1 MGLFD
6 KDKAY
11 LVDIMG
17 VATIVRIGQE
27 RYDDIYGEPTVMY
40 SLGFYNKALEDLGD
54 NDDHTFEPMK
64 KDKTTGCNIATW
76 KRLKEYQ
83 LPFSETG
90 YRSDFSNIVKEG
102 TYESLEQVIT
112 ESAIN
117 NLKNCGITRERY
129 FDAETMRDVPVVR
142 VIEEIPNV

>member
-1 MGLFD
+1 MGLFN
-6 KDKAY
+6 KDKSY

-17 VATIVRIGQE
+17 VATIVKIGEE
-27 RYDDIYGEPTVMY
+27 RYDEIYGKPTVMY
-40 SLGFYNKALEDLGD
+40 SLGFYNKALEDLGE

-90 YRSDFSNIVKEG
+90 YRSDFSQILPVG
-102 TYESLEQVIT
+102 TYNTYEEVIMD
-112 ESAIN
+112 SALN
-117 NLKNCGITRERY
+117 NLKNCGITREKY
-129 FDAETMRDVPVVR
+129 FDAETMTDVPVVR
-142 VIEEIPNV
+142 VMGELQ

>member
-1 MGLFD
+1 MGLYD
-6 KDKAY
+6 TNKTY

-17 VATIVRIGQE
+17 VATIVTVGEE

-40 SLGFYNKALEDLGD
+40 SLGFYNKALEDLGE

-76 KRLKEYQ
+76 KRLKQYR

-102 TYESLEQVIT
+102 TYGSYEEVIM

-117 NLKNCGITRERY
+117 NLRHVGIVRDKY
-129 FDAETMRDVPVVR
+129 FDANTFEDKPIVSVVG
-142 VIEEIPNV
+142 EI

>member
-1 MGLFD
+1 MGLYD
-6 KDKAY
+6 TKKTY

-17 VATIVRIGQE
+17 VATIVTIGEE
-27 RYDDIYGEPTVMY
+27 RYDEIYGKPTVMY
-40 SLGFYNKALEDLGD
+40 SLGFYNKALEDLGE

-76 KRLKEYQ
+76 KRLKQYR

-102 TYESLEQVIT
+102 TYDSYEEVIM

-117 NLKNCGITRERY
+117 NLRHVGIVRDKY
-129 FDAETMRDVPVVR
+129 FDADTFEDKPIVSVVG
-142 VIEEIPNV
+142 EI

>member
-1 MGLFD
+1 MGLYD
-6 KDKAY
+6 ENKKY

-17 VATIVRIGQE
+17 VATIVKIGEE

-40 SLGFYNKALEDLGD
+40 SLGFYNKALEDLGE

-76 KRLKEYQ
+76 KRLKQYR

-102 TYESLEQVIT
+102 TYGSYEEVIM

-117 NLKNCGITRERY
+117 NLRHVGIVRDKY
-129 FDAETMRDVPVVR
+129 FDANTFEDKPIVSVVG
-142 VIEEIPNV
+142 EI

>member
-1 MGLFD
+1 MGLYD
-6 KDKAY
+6 KHKKY

-17 VATIVRIGQE
+17 VATIVEIGEE
-27 RYDDIYGEPTVMY
+27 RYDEIYGEPTVMY
-40 SLGFYNKALEDLGD
+40 SLGFYNKALEDLGE

-76 KRLKEYQ
+76 KRLKPYR

-102 TYESLEQVIT
+102 TYGSYEEVIM

-117 NLKNCGITRERY
+117 NLRHVGITRNKY
-129 FDAETMRDVPVVR
+129 FDAQTFEDKPIVSVVG
-142 VIEEIPNV
+142 EI

>member
-1 MGLFD
+1 MGLYD
-6 KDKAY
+6 KHKKY

-17 VATIVRIGQE
+17 VATIVEIGEE

-40 SLGFYNKALEDLGD
+40 SLGFYNKALEDLGE

-76 KRLKEYQ
+76 KRLKPYR

-102 TYESLEQVIT
+102 TYGSYEEVIM

-117 NLKNCGITRERY
+117 NLRHVGIVRDKY
-129 FDAETMRDVPVVR
+129 FDADTFEDKPIVSVVG
-142 VIEEIPNV
+142 EI

>member
-1 MGLFD
+1 MGLYD
-6 KDKAY
+6 KHKKY

-17 VATIVRIGQE
+17 VATIVEVGEE

-40 SLGFYNKALEDLGD
+40 SLGFYNKALEDLGE

-76 KRLKEYQ
+76 KRLKPYR

-102 TYESLEQVIT
+102 TYGSYEEVIM

-117 NLKNCGITRERY
+117 NLRHVGITRNKY
-129 FDAETMRDVPVVR
+129 FDAQTFEDKPIVSVVG
-142 VIEEIPNV
+142 EI

>member
-1 MGLFD
+1 MGLFN
-6 KDKAY
+6 KDKTY

-17 VATIVRIGQE
+17 VATIVKIGQE

-40 SLGFYNKALEDLGD
+40 SLGFYNKALEDLGE

-64 KDKTTGCNIATW
+64 KDKTTGCNIASW

-90 YRSDFSNIVKEG
+90 YRSDFSQILPVG
-102 TYESLEQVIT
+102 TYNTYEEVIID
-112 ESAIN
+112 SALN
-117 NLKNCGITRERY
+117 NLKNCGITREKY
-129 FDAETMRDVPVVR
+129 FDAETMTDVPVVR
-142 VIEEIPNV
+142 VMGELK

>member
-1 MGLFD
+1 MGLYD
-6 KDKAY
+6 TNKTY

-17 VATIVRIGQE
+17 VATIVKIGEE

-40 SLGFYNKALEDLGD
+40 SLGFYNKALEDLGE

-76 KRLKEYQ
+76 KRLKQYR

-102 TYESLEQVIT
+102 TYGSYEEVIM
-112 ESAIN
+112 ESAKN
-117 NLKNCGITRERY
+117 NLRQVGIIRDKY
-129 FDAETMRDVPVVR
+129 FDADTFEDKPIVSVVG
-142 VIEEIPNV
+142 EI

>member
-1 MGLFD
+1 MGLYD
-6 KDKAY
+6 KNKKY

-17 VATIVRIGQE
+17 VATIVKIGEE

-40 SLGFYNKALEDLGD
+40 SLGFYNKALEDLGE

-76 KRLKEYQ
+76 KRLKQYR

-102 TYESLEQVIT
+102 TYGSYEEVIM

-117 NLKNCGITRERY
+117 NLRHVGIVRDKY
-129 FDAETMRDVPVVR
+129 FDANTFEDKPIVSVVG
-142 VIEEIPNV
+142 EI

>member
-1 MGLFD
+1 MGLYD
-6 KDKAY
+6 KHKKY

-17 VATIVRIGQE
+17 VATIVEIGEE

-40 SLGFYNKALEDLGD
+40 SLGFYNKALEDLGE

-76 KRLKEYQ
+76 KRLKPYR

-102 TYESLEQVIT
+102 TYGSYEEVIM
-112 ESAIN
+112 ESAMN
-117 NLKNCGITRERY
+117 NLRHVGITRNKY
-129 FDAETMRDVPVVR
+129 FDAQTFEDKPIVSVVG
-142 VIEEIPNV
+142 EI

>member
-1 MGLFD
+1 MGLYD
-6 KDKAY
+6 ENKKY

-17 VATIVRIGQE
+17 VATIVTIGEE

-40 SLGFYNKALEDLGD
+40 SLGFYNKALEDLGE

-76 KRLKEYQ
+76 KRLKQYR

-102 TYESLEQVIT
+102 TYGSYEEVIM

-117 NLKNCGITRERY
+117 NLRHVGIVRDKY
-129 FDAETMRDVPVVR
+129 FDADTFEDKPIVSVVG
-142 VIEEIPNV
+142 EI

>member
-1 MGLFD
+1 MGLYD
-6 KDKAY
+6 TNKTY

-17 VATIVRIGQE
+17 VATIVTIGEE
-27 RYDDIYGEPTVMY
+27 RYDEIYGEPTVMY
-40 SLGFYNKALEDLGD
+40 SLGFYNKALEDLGE

-76 KRLKEYQ
+76 KRLKQYR

-102 TYESLEQVIT
+102 TYGSYEEVIM

-117 NLKNCGITRERY
+117 NLRHVGIVRDKY
-129 FDAETMRDVPVVR
+129 FDANTFEDKPIVSVVG
-142 VIEEIPNV
+142 EI

>member
-6 KDKAY
+6 REKTY

-17 VATIVRIGQE
+17 VPTIVKLGQDK
-27 RYDDIYGEPTVMY
+27 YDDIYGEPTVMY
-40 SLGFYNKALEDLGD
+40 SLGYYNKALEDLGG

-64 KDKTTGCNIATW
+64 KDKTTGCQIATW

-90 YRSDFSNIVKEG
+90 YRSDFSAIVKEG
-102 TYESLEQVIT
+102 TYSSVEDVIMD
-112 ESAIN
+112 SAIN
-117 NLKNCGITRERY
+117 TLKHCGITRNKY
-129 FDAETMRDVPVVR
+129 FDAETMQDVPVVR
-142 VIEEIPNV
+142 IVEKLS

>member
-1 MGLFD
+1 MGLYD
-6 KDKAY
+6 ENKKY

-17 VATIVRIGQE
+17 VATIVEIGEE
-27 RYDDIYGEPTVMY
+27 RYDEIYGEPTVMY
-40 SLGFYNKALEDLGD
+40 SLGFYNKALEDLGE

-76 KRLKEYQ
+76 KRLKPYR

-102 TYESLEQVIT
+102 TYGSYEEVIM

-117 NLKNCGITRERY
+117 NLRHVGIVRDKY
-129 FDAETMRDVPVVR
+129 FDADTFEDKPIVSVVG
-142 VIEEIPNV
+142 EI

>member
-1 MGLFD
+1 MGLYD
-6 KDKAY
+6 KHKKY

-17 VATIVRIGQE
+17 VATIVEVGEE

-40 SLGFYNKALEDLGD
+40 SLGFYNKALEDLGE

-76 KRLKEYQ
+76 KRLKPYR

-102 TYESLEQVIT
+102 TYCSYEEVIM

-117 NLKNCGITRERY
+117 NLRHVGITRNKY
-129 FDAETMRDVPVVR
+129 FDAQTFEDKPIVSVVG
-142 VIEEIPNV
+142 EI

>member
-1 MGLFD
+1 MGLYD
-6 KDKAY
+6 TNKTY

-17 VATIVRIGQE
+17 VATIVTIGEE

-40 SLGFYNKALEDLGD
+40 SLGFYNKALEDLGE

-76 KRLKEYQ
+76 KRLKQYR

-102 TYESLEQVIT
+102 TYGSYEEVIM

-117 NLKNCGITRERY
+117 NLRHVGIVRDKY
-129 FDAETMRDVPVVR
+129 FDANTFEDKPIVSVVG
-142 VIEEIPNV
+142 EI

>member
-1 MGLFD
+1 MGLYD
-6 KDKAY
+6 TKKTY

-17 VATIVRIGQE
+17 VATIVKIGEE
-27 RYDDIYGEPTVMY
+27 RYDEIYGKPTVMY
-40 SLGFYNKALEDLGD
+40 SLGFYNKALEDLGE

-76 KRLKEYQ
+76 KRLKPYR

-102 TYESLEQVIT
+102 TYGSYEEVIM
-112 ESAIN
+112 ESAKN
-117 NLKNCGITRERY
+117 NLREVGIIRDKY
-129 FDAETMRDVPVVR
+129 FDADTFEDKPIVSVVG
-142 VIEEIPNV
+142 EI

>member
-1 MGLFD
+1 MGLYD
-6 KDKAY
+6 KHKKY

-17 VATIVRIGQE
+17 VATIVEIGEE

-40 SLGFYNKALEDLGD
+40 SLGFYNKALEDLGE

-76 KRLKEYQ
+76 KRLKPYR

-102 TYESLEQVIT
+102 TYGSYEEVIM

-117 NLKNCGITRERY
+117 NLRHVGITRNKY
-129 FDAETMRDVPVVR
+129 FDAQTFEDKPIVSVVG
-142 VIEEIPNV
+142 EI

>member
-1 MGLFD
+1 MGLFN
-6 KDKAY
+6 KDKSY

-17 VATIVRIGQE
+17 VATIVKIGEE
-27 RYDDIYGEPTVMY
+27 RYDDIYGKPTVVY

-64 KDKTTGCNIATW
+64 KDKTTGCNIASW

-90 YRSDFSNIVKEG
+90 YRSDFSQILPVG
-102 TYESLEQVIT
+102 TYNTYEEVIMD
-112 ESAIN
+112 SALN
-117 NLKNCGITRERY
+117 NLKNCGITREKY

-142 VIEEIPNV
+142 VIRELQ

>member
-1 MGLFD
+1 MGLYD
-6 KDKAY
+6 TNKKY

-17 VATIVRIGQE
+17 VATIVKIGQE

-64 KDKTTGCNIATW
+64 KDRASGCKIATW

-90 YRSDFSNIVKEG
+90 YRSDFSNIVKAD
-102 TYESLEQVIT
+102 TYSSFEEVIM

-117 NLKNCGITRERY
+117 NLKECGITRNQY
-129 FDAETMRDVPVVR
+129 FDAETMTDVPSVT
-142 VIEEIPNV
+142 VIKELE

>member
-1 MGLFD
+1 MGLYD
-6 KDKAY
+6 KNKKY

-17 VATIVRIGQE
+17 VATIVEIGEE
-27 RYDDIYGEPTVMY
+27 RYDEIYGEPTVMY
-40 SLGFYNKALEDLGD
+40 SLGFYNKALEDLGE

-76 KRLKEYQ
+76 KRLKPYR

-102 TYESLEQVIT
+102 TYGSYEEVIM
-112 ESAIN
+112 ESAKN
-117 NLKNCGITRERY
+117 NLREVGIIRDKY
-129 FDAETMRDVPVVR
+129 FDADTFEDKPIVSVVG
-142 VIEEIPNV
+142 EI

>member
-6 KDKAY
+6 KEKKY

-17 VATIVRIGQE
+17 VATIVTIGQE

-40 SLGFYNKALEDLGD
+40 SLGYYNKALEDLGD

-90 YRSDFSNIVKEG
+90 YRSDFSSIVKEG
-102 TYESLEQVIT
+102 TYSSLEDVIMD
-112 ESAIN
+112 SALN
-117 NLKNCGITRERY
+117 TLKYSGITRDKY
-129 FDAETMRDVPVVR
+129 FDAETMTDVPVVR
-142 VIEEIPNV
+142 IMGEMQ

>member
-1 MGLFD
+1 MGLFN
-6 KDKAY
+6 KDKSY

-17 VATIVRIGQE
+17 VATIVKIGEE
-27 RYDDIYGEPTVMY
+27 RYDEIYGKPTVMY
-40 SLGFYNKALEDLGD
+40 SLGFYNKALEDLGE

-90 YRSDFSNIVKEG
+90 YRSDFSQILPVG
-102 TYESLEQVIT
+102 TYNTYEEVIID
-112 ESAIN
+112 SALN
-117 NLKNCGITRERY
+117 NLKNCGITREKY
-129 FDAETMRDVPVVR
+129 FDAETMTDVPVVR
-142 VIEEIPNV
+142 VMGELQ

>member
-1 MGLFD
+1 MGLYD
-6 KDKAY
+6 ENKKY

-17 VATIVRIGQE
+17 VATIVTIGEE
-27 RYDDIYGEPTVMY
+27 RYDEIYGEPTVMY
-40 SLGFYNKALEDLGD
+40 SLGFYNKALEDLGE

-76 KRLKEYQ
+76 KRLKQYR

-102 TYESLEQVIT
+102 TYGSYEEVIM

-117 NLKNCGITRERY
+117 NLRHVGIVRDKY
-129 FDAETMRDVPVVR
+129 FDANTFEDKPIVSVVG
-142 VIEEIPNV
+142 EI

>member
-1 MGLFD
+1 MGLYD
-6 KDKAY
+6 ENKKY

-17 VATIVRIGQE
+17 VATIVTIGEE

-40 SLGFYNKALEDLGD
+40 SLGFYNKALEDLGE

-76 KRLKEYQ
+76 KRLKQYR

-102 TYESLEQVIT
+102 TYGSYEEVIM

-117 NLKNCGITRERY
+117 NLRHVGIVRDKY
-129 FDAETMRDVPVVR
+129 FDANTFEDKPIVSVVG
-142 VIEEIPNV
+142 EI

>member
-1 MGLFD
+1 MGLYD
-6 KDKAY
+6 KHKKY

-17 VATIVRIGQE
+17 VATIVKVGKE

-40 SLGFYNKALEDLGD
+40 SLGFYNKALEDLGE

-76 KRLKEYQ
+76 KRLKPYR

-102 TYESLEQVIT
+102 TYGSYEEVIM

-117 NLKNCGITRERY
+117 NLRHVGITRNKY
-129 FDAETMRDVPVVR
+129 FDAQTFEDKPIVSVVG
-142 VIEEIPNV
+142 EI

>member
-1 MGLFD
+1 MGLYD
-6 KDKAY
+6 KHKKY

-17 VATIVRIGQE
+17 VATIVEIGEE
-27 RYDDIYGEPTVMY
+27 RYDEIYGEPTVMY
-40 SLGFYNKALEDLGD
+40 SLGFYNKALEDLGE

-76 KRLKEYQ
+76 KRLKPYR

-102 TYESLEQVIT
+102 TYGSYEEVIM

-117 NLKNCGITRERY
+117 NLRHVGIVRDKY
-129 FDAETMRDVPVVR
+129 FDADTFEDKPIVSVVG
-142 VIEEIPNV
+142 EI

>member
-1 MGLFD
+1 MGLYD
-6 KDKAY
+6 TNKTY

-17 VATIVRIGQE
+17 VATIVKIGEE
-27 RYDDIYGEPTVMY
+27 RYDEIYGEPTVMY
-40 SLGFYNKALEDLGD
+40 SLGFYNKALEDLGE

-76 KRLKEYQ
+76 KRLKQYR

-102 TYESLEQVIT
+102 TYGSYEEVIM

-117 NLKNCGITRERY
+117 NLRHVGIVRDKY
-129 FDAETMRDVPVVR
+129 FDANTFEDKPIVSVVG
-142 VIEEIPNV
+142 EI

>member
-1 MGLFD
+1 MGLYD
-6 KDKAY
+6 TNKTY

-17 VATIVRIGQE
+17 VATIVTIGEE

-40 SLGFYNKALEDLGD
+40 SLGFYNKALEDLGE

-76 KRLKEYQ
+76 KRLKPYR

-102 TYESLEQVIT
+102 TYGSYEEVIM

-117 NLKNCGITRERY
+117 NLRHVGIVRDKY
-129 FDAETMRDVPVVR
+129 FDANTFEDKPIVSVVG
-142 VIEEIPNV
+142 EI

>member
-1 MGLFD
+1 MGLYD
-6 KDKAY
+6 TKKTY

-17 VATIVRIGQE
+17 VATIVKIGEE
-27 RYDDIYGEPTVMY
+27 RYDEIYGKPTVMY

-76 KRLKEYQ
+76 NRLKPYQ
-83 LPFSETG
+83 LPFSKTG

-102 TYESLEQVIT
+102 TYGSYEEVIM
-112 ESAIN
+112 ESAKN
-117 NLKNCGITRERY
+117 NLREVGIIRDKY
-129 FDAETMRDVPVVR
+129 FDADTFEDKPIVSVVG
-142 VIEEIPNV
+142 EI

>member
-1 MGLFD
+1 MGLFN
-6 KDKAY
+6 KDKSY
-11 LVDIMG
+11 IVDIMG
-17 VATIVRIGQE
+17 VATIVKIGEE
-27 RYDDIYGEPTVMY
+27 RYDEIYGKPTVMY

-90 YRSDFSNIVKEG
+90 YRSDFSQILPVG
-102 TYESLEQVIT
+102 TYNTYEEVIID
-112 ESAIN
+112 SALN
-117 NLKNCGITRERY
+117 NLKNCGITREKY
-129 FDAETMRDVPVVR
+129 FDAETMTDVPVVR
-142 VIEEIPNV
+142 VMGELQ

>member
-1 MGLFD
+1 MGMFNRE
-6 KDKAY
+6 KKY

-17 VATIVRIGQE
+17 VATIVTIGSS

-40 SLGFYNKALEDLGD
+40 SLGYYNKALEDLGD

-90 YRSDFSNIVKEG
+90 YRSDFSNIVKEE
-102 TYESLEQVIT
+102 TYASLEDVIK
-112 ESAIN
+112 ESAMN
-117 NLKNCGITRERY
+117 NLRECGIMRDKY
-129 FDAETMRDVPVVR
+129 FDAETMTQAPAVR
-142 VIEEIPNV
+142 IIKELE

>member
-1 MGLFD
+1 MGLYD
-6 KDKAY
+6 KNKKY

-17 VATIVRIGQE
+17 VATIVEIGEE
-27 RYDDIYGEPTVMY
+27 RYDEIYGEPTVMY
-40 SLGFYNKALEDLGD
+40 SLGFYNKALEDLGE

-76 KRLKEYQ
+76 KRLKPYR

-102 TYESLEQVIT
+102 TYGSYEEVIM

-117 NLKNCGITRERY
+117 NLRHVGIVRDKY
-129 FDAETMRDVPVVR
+129 FDANTFEDKPIVSVVG
-142 VIEEIPNV
+142 EI

>member
-1 MGLFD
+1 MGLYD
-6 KDKAY
+6 TNKTY

-17 VATIVRIGQE
+17 VATIVTIGEE

-40 SLGFYNKALEDLGD
+40 SLGFYNKALEDLGE

-64 KDKTTGCNIATW
+64 KDITTGCNIATW
-76 KRLKEYQ
+76 KRLKQYR

-102 TYESLEQVIT
+102 TYGSYEEVIM

-117 NLKNCGITRERY
+117 NLRHVGIVRDKY
-129 FDAETMRDVPVVR
+129 FDANTFEDKPIVSVVG
-142 VIEEIPNV
+142 EI